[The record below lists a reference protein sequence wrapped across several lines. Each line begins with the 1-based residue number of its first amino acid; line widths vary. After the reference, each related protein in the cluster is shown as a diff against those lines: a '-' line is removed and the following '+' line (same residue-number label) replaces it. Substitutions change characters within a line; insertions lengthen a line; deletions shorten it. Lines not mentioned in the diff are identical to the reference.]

1 LEGSGD
7 PNQLTV
13 VVADDGQGGVDLS
26 HGTGLRG
33 LADRVSVAD
42 GDLRVDSRVGQ
53 GTRVTCRLPVPL
65 QAIPVQPRVRSTG
78 QSTGTEPD
86 VTTVVGAGR

>member
-13 VVADDGQGGVDLS
+13 VVADDGRGGVDLS

-53 GTRVTCRLPVPL
+53 GTRVTCRLPVSHQPVPEQPDEAEARARVE
-65 QAIPVQPRVRSTG
+65 QAA
-78 QSTGTEPD
+78 
-86 VTTVVGAGR
+86 VGAGR